1 MLAIF
6 GLTAQRKG
14 KRHASFSRGCL
25 ALPLLLIS
33 VLCLDTSLHVNTQTS
48 LRQNGKYL
56 WPTLLA
62 KYGSIQEHLNCLCVS
77 LHTAIFSSYKVFISF
92 WISYSLLCICRSI
105 LHIPFGQNSVCRLL
119 LLTSEG
125 PLTCLCL

>member
-1 MLAIF
+1 MLVIF

-33 VLCLDTSLHVNTQTS
+33 VLCLDTSLHINTQTS

-77 LHTAIFSSYKVFISF
+77 LHTAIFPVTRYLFHFGFLTPYSVFVDIYCTYPSVKTQSVDYYCSHQKV
-92 WISYSLLCICRSI
+92 
-105 LHIPFGQNSVCRLL
+105 H
-119 LLTSEG
+119 
-125 PLTCLCL
+125 